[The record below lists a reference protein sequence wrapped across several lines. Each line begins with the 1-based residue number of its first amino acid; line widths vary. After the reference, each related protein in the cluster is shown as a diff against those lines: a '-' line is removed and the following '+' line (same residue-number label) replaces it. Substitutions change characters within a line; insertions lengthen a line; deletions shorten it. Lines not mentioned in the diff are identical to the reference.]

1 VRYHGLEEPGL
12 SPPTATSILEFHS
25 PEGPVVKHVRST
37 LISSSV
43 QTLRENKL
51 FDRYLTYLPK
61 EFHEAVL
68 LTIAPTWMPVE
79 VAMAHYG
86 SCDALNLAESELE
99 RIGESV
105 SSRIMGTFLG
115 TLVRSSRNVGATPLI
130 PLRQYDRLLSRLMSG
145 GSCIVKQTGPKDAVV
160 QSHGVPM
167 FEYRYFRVAYQ
178 GVVRGS
184 IGMFAK
190 KVLTRSLHGTGGN
203 PHVAFTGVSWV

>member
-1 VRYHGLEEPGL
+1 MSLNASTP
-12 SPPTATSILEFHS
+12 ILEYHS
-25 PEGPVVKHVRST
+25 PEGPTVKHVRST

-43 QTLRENKL
+43 QTLRENNL
-51 FDRYLTYLPK
+51 FDRYLSSLPK
-61 EFHEAVL
+61 QYHDAIL

-86 SCDALNLAESELE
+86 ACDALSLADGDLE

-105 SSRIMGTFLG
+105 SGRIMGTFLG
-115 TLVRSSRNVGATPLI
+115 TIVRSSRNVGATPLI
-130 PLRQYDRLLSRLMSG
+130 PLRQYDRLWSRLMSG

-167 FEYRYFRVAYQ
+167 FEYRYFRVAYH

-190 KVLTRSLHGTGGN
+190 KVLTRSLAGAGGN
-203 PHVAFTGVSWV
+203 PHVIFTGVSWV